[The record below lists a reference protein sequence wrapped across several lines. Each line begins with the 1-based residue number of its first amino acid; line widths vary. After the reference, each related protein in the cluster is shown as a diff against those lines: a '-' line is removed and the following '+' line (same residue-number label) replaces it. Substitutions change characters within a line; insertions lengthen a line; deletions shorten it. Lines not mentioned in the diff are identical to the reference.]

1 MLGHISNNRAQILAV
16 QNEQVN
22 KLRHQG
28 KYVVVLK
35 EHHPDYCKDNYE
47 FQTLDTYQDVVAFK
61 QNIGV
66 LGLQDVYV
74 VNPIGQ

>member
-1 MLGHISNNRAQILAV
+1 MLGHISNNRSQILAA
-16 QNEQVN
+16 QSEKINA
-22 KLRHQG
+22 LRRSG

-47 FQTLDTYQDVVAFK
+47 FQTLDTYQDVVAYK